1 MIYVTGGPRE
11 LMAQWRAPVTGATA
25 VGFYRVLS
33 LPVVMCTHQPRVA
46 GWRAKKWANIN
57 IK

>member
-46 GWRAKKWANIN
+46 GWRERRNGRI
-57 IK
+57 